1 MRRSARMIMPLH
13 NNLHSNA
20 DSKLRPRGAINFLF
34 VSSPKRS
41 QHQHAFFILMR
52 PVRQKVKSAF
62 FWVEGL
68 RNTRT
73 CAKRPINFSIVQFSI
88 DEGQTAVSICAPV
101 VNVDCTR
108 LFRMVQDMIP
118 ENAWKATLG
127 ELELQ
132 MTKATFNTWLKDTC
146 LLRHKDNLYVVG
158 VRNAYAKDWLENRLR
173 DTILRTLSAIVNA
186 QVDIQFMVWTDE
198 VPLETMLEEDEAD
211 VAQDMPNEK
220 VVVKTAVKSK
230 ALPPTQTN
238 NNLTRRFTFGSF
250 VVGPSNRLAHA
261 AALSVAEHPGQ
272 TYNPLFIYGG
282 VGLGKTH
289 LLHAIGHKCQQE
301 GLSVCYIPSETFTN
315 DLVQSIRNKQ
325 MEQFRERYR
334 TPDVLLIDDIQFIA
348 GKESTQ
354 EELFHTFNE
363 LHSQGKQVVISSD
376 RAPKAMATLE
386 ERLQSRFEWGLM
398 ADIQMPDIETRK
410 AILQTKAEAN
420 GLAVPDELM
429 DFIAQQVRHSI
440 RELEGAFNKV
450 MAYAHL
456 SGGRVNMDLVNMALA
471 DLMHR
476 PDQLTLEHVFEAVCK
491 YYNVTNDDLV
501 GSSRKKTIAYPRQM
515 AMYLARTETNA
526 SLPQIGEKLGNRDH
540 TTVLYGYEKIATLID
555 ADSTIRRDCM
565 EIKSSMYS
573 APVS

>member
-1 MRRSARMIMPLH
+1 ML
-13 NNLHSNA
+13 
-20 DSKLRPRGAINFLF
+20 
-34 VSSPKRS
+34 
-41 QHQHAFFILMR
+41 
-52 PVRQKVKSAF
+52 
-62 FWVEGL
+62 
-68 RNTRT
+68 
-73 CAKRPINFSIVQFSI
+73 
-88 DEGQTAVSICAPV
+88 
-101 VNVDCTR
+101 
-108 LFRMVQDMIP
+108 P
-118 ENAWKATLG
+118 ETAWKTALG

-132 MTKATFNTWLKDTC
+132 MTKATFNTWLKDAH
-146 LLRHKDNLYVVG
+146 LLDCNGDEYLVG
-158 VRNAYAKDWLENRLR
+158 VRNDYARDWLENRLHGAV
-173 DTILRTLSAIVNA
+173 IRTLSSIAGHPVR
-186 QVDIQFMVWTDE
+186 V
-198 VPLETMLEEDEAD
+198 
-211 VAQDMPNEK
+211 
-220 VVVKTAVKSK
+220 
-230 ALPPTQTN
+230 
-238 NNLTRRFTFGSF
+238 RF
-250 VVGPSNRLAHA
+250 VVGDAVPAGMLSESLADERSVEETPPFRNGFANGSNGKRTAAGGGQSILIERYTFANFIVGHSNRLAHA
-261 AALSVAEHPGQ
+261 AAVSVAERPGQ
-272 TYNPLFIYGG
+272 AYNPLFIYGG

-289 LLHAIGHKCQQE
+289 LLHAIGHKCLQRGQT
-301 GLSVCYIPSETFTN
+301 VCYISSETFTN
-315 DLVQSIRNKQ
+315 DLIQAIRSQS
-325 MEQFRERYR
+325 MADFREKYR
-334 TPDVLLIDDIQFIA
+334 SPDVLLIDDIQFIA

-354 EELFHTFNE
+354 EEFFHTFNH
-363 LHSQGKQVVISSD
+363 LHSSGKQVILSSD
-376 RAPKAMATLE
+376 RPPKAMVTLE

>member
-1 MRRSARMIMPLH
+1 
-13 NNLHSNA
+13 
-20 DSKLRPRGAINFLF
+20 
-34 VSSPKRS
+34 
-41 QHQHAFFILMR
+41 
-52 PVRQKVKSAF
+52 
-62 FWVEGL
+62 
-68 RNTRT
+68 
-73 CAKRPINFSIVQFSI
+73 
-88 DEGQTAVSICAPV
+88 
-101 VNVDCTR
+101 
-108 LFRMVQDMIP
+108 MVLTMIP

-146 LLRHKDNLYVVG
+146 LLRHKDNLYVIG

-173 DTILRTLSAIVNA
+173 DTILRTLSTIASGPAEV
-186 QVDIQFMVWTDE
+186 QFVVWTPESPLELEDDE
-198 VPLETMLEEDEAD
+198 VMESSLNGSYGE
-211 VAQDMPNEK
+211 V
-220 VVVKTAVKSK
+220 TAVFTPAKSK
-230 ALPPTQTN
+230 TQPATSSNLP
-238 NNLTRRFTFGSF
+238 RRFTFSSF

-301 GLSVCYIPSETFTN
+301 GLNVCYITSETFTN

-398 ADIQMPDIETRK
+398 TDIQMPDIETRK

-456 SGGRVNMDLVNMALA
+456 SGGRVNMELVNMALA

-476 PDQLTLEHVFEAVCK
+476 PDKLTVEHVFDAVCK
-491 YYNVTNDDLV
+491 YYNLTNDDLV
-501 GSSRKKTIAYPRQM
+501 GGSRKKGIAYPRQM

-555 ADSTIRRDCM
+555 ADATIRRDCM
-565 EIKSSMYS
+565 EIKSSMYGS
-573 APVS
+573 TPS

>member
-1 MRRSARMIMPLH
+1 
-13 NNLHSNA
+13 
-20 DSKLRPRGAINFLF
+20 
-34 VSSPKRS
+34 
-41 QHQHAFFILMR
+41 
-52 PVRQKVKSAF
+52 
-62 FWVEGL
+62 
-68 RNTRT
+68 
-73 CAKRPINFSIVQFSI
+73 
-88 DEGQTAVSICAPV
+88 
-101 VNVDCTR
+101 
-108 LFRMVQDMIP
+108 MIP

-146 LLRHKDNLYVVG
+146 LLRHKDNLYVIG

-173 DTILRTLSAIVNA
+173 DTILRTLSTIASGPAEV
-186 QVDIQFMVWTDE
+186 QFVVWTPESPLELEDDE
-198 VPLETMLEEDEAD
+198 VIESSLNGHYGEG
-211 VAQDMPNEK
+211 
-220 VVVKTAVKSK
+220 TAVFTPAKSK
-230 ALPPTQTN
+230 TQPATSS
-238 NNLTRRFTFGSF
+238 NLTRRFTFSSF

-301 GLSVCYIPSETFTN
+301 GLNVCYITSETFTN

-398 ADIQMPDIETRK
+398 TDIQMPDIETRK

-456 SGGRVNMDLVNMALA
+456 SGGRVNMELVNMALA

-476 PDQLTLEHVFEAVCK
+476 PDKLTVEHVFDAVCK
-491 YYNVTNDDLV
+491 YYNLTNDDLV
-501 GSSRKKTIAYPRQM
+501 GGSRKKGIAYPRQM

-555 ADSTIRRDCM
+555 ADATIRRDCM
-565 EIKSSMYS
+565 EIKSSMYGS
-573 APVS
+573 TPS

>member
-1 MRRSARMIMPLH
+1 
-13 NNLHSNA
+13 
-20 DSKLRPRGAINFLF
+20 
-34 VSSPKRS
+34 
-41 QHQHAFFILMR
+41 
-52 PVRQKVKSAF
+52 
-62 FWVEGL
+62 
-68 RNTRT
+68 
-73 CAKRPINFSIVQFSI
+73 
-88 DEGQTAVSICAPV
+88 
-101 VNVDCTR
+101 
-108 LFRMVQDMIP
+108 MIP

-132 MTKATFNTWLKDTC
+132 MTKATFNTWLKDTS
-146 LLRHKDNLYVVG
+146 LLQHKDNIYVIG

-173 DTILRTLSAIVNA
+173 DTILRTLAAIA
-186 QVDIQFMVWTDE
+186 AGPVDIQFVVCTDE
-198 VPLETMLEEDEAD
+198 SSLPDSS
-211 VAQDMPNEK
+211 AQNGVRPHLNGNSAHE
-220 VVVKTAVKSK
+220 TAVNDPQL
-230 ALPPTQTN
+230 LPPTNN
-238 NNLTRRFTFGSF
+238 NNLTRRFTFGNF

-301 GLSVCYIPSETFTN
+301 GLTVCYIPSETFTN

-334 TPDVLLIDDIQFIA
+334 TPDILLIDDIQFIA

-456 SGGRVNMDLVNMALA
+456 SGGRVNMELVNMALA

-476 PDQLTLEHVFEAVCK
+476 PDKLTVEHVFEAVCK
-491 YYNVTNDDLV
+491 YYNVTNEDLI
-501 GSSRKKTIAYPRQM
+501 GASRKRIIAYPRQM

-555 ADSTIRRDCM
+555 ADSSIRRDCM
-565 EIKSSMYS
+565 EIKSSMYG